1 MKKTDRASSLCSSTT
16 TTTLGWTPRWT
27 CPRDCMLAELKV
39 LVHPGMA
46 VQRLN
51 PVNYGVPKL
60 GWRRPTREKGIR
72 WDVVVFLLKMVV
84 VFLFLYSFNSS
95 GRKMSDFFCTQFIF
109 KFLSLHNFENIIQN
123 IEFWFGGRF
132 YLGDE

>member
-1 MKKTDRASSLCSSTT
+1 MAETGGKRGLVKKTDRASSLCSS

-39 LVHPGMA
+39 LVRPGMA

-72 WDVVVFLLKMVV
+72 WDVVVFFLKMIVV
-84 VFLFLYSFNSS
+84 LFLYSFNSII
-95 GRKMSDFFCTQFIF
+95 GTENVCFF
-109 KFLSLHNFENIIQN
+109 LYSV
-123 IEFWFGGRF
+123 
-132 YLGDE
+132 YL

>member
-1 MKKTDRASSLCSSTT
+1 MTGGKGGLAKKTDRAASLCSSTS
-16 TTTLGWTPRWT
+16 TLGWTPRWT

-51 PVNYGVPKL
+51 PVNYGVSKL

-72 WDVVVFLLKMVV
+72 WDVVVFFLKMFV
-84 VFLFLYSFNSS
+84 VFNTVSSQLSRRKVLDLFL
-95 GRKMSDFFCTQFIF
+95 RVK
-109 KFLSLHNFENIIQN
+109 
-123 IEFWFGGRF
+123 F
-132 YLGDE
+132 YL